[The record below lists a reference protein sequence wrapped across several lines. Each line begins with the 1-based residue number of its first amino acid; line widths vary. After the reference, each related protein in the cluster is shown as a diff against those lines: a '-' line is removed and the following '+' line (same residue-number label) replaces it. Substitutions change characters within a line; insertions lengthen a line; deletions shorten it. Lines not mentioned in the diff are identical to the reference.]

1 MRAYLGLFA
10 LAAGACTSGYVDESA
25 REDQLSG
32 RIAPF
37 SLLVAT
43 NDSSATTTQSSTAEW
58 SLSKTGSVNASA
70 GTVTWTIT
78 ATELQTTANQLAVSG
93 CLTFVNF
100 GDAPATLGN
109 MVVNLDTES
118 KNAFTAKA
126 SDIANAT
133 QGAAATTALVDPHL
147 NLEQA
152 AQFSTGSASGL
163 ITLTSPCGGAA
174 YSLEPE
180 HSIAAGAEQ
189 QIGFTATYN
198 NNVLALATGST
209 ALAEVIVSYGNAIA
223 IAPPDD
229 ANVKINGGS
238 ALTPD
243 EAWISSAVWLQSVK
257 VPAPTVVGS
266 NPTISDAAK
275 NITTTGSV
283 TFSNPVFS
291 LGATTGTVTVDV
303 SGGSAGGTIENCA
316 TLTGT
321 GVSLEACNT
330 QQIAA
335 VCTPGT
341 SGCPWQTGDV
351 VTYTQGEWS
360 TGGVA
365 ASILTA
371 DYNTV
376 YQATAGDLIVGVT
389 GVSGEYFMEFDSAGG
404 VLGYVP
410 SSGTAEALTSNLLD
424 PTTSSTGV
432 FGGDVV
438 ATNLNISFSAAGYTA
453 GSLGIAFGDLT
464 LCNLTATPDL
474 NGLTINQ
481 FLAVANT
488 ALGGGATTDSIADLD
503 ALAVDLELA
512 FDQGAPS
519 SFANANVSNGAC
531 Q

>member
-1 MRAYLGLFA
+1 
-10 LAAGACTSGYVDESA
+10 
-25 REDQLSG
+25 
-32 RIAPF
+32 
-37 SLLVAT
+37 
-43 NDSSATTTQSSTAEW
+43 
-58 SLSKTGSVNASA
+58 
-70 GTVTWTIT
+70 
-78 ATELQTTANQLAVSG
+78 
-93 CLTFVNF
+93 
-100 GDAPATLGN
+100 
-109 MVVNLDTES
+109 
-118 KNAFTAKA
+118 
-126 SDIANAT
+126 
-133 QGAAATTALVDPHL
+133 
-147 NLEQA
+147 
-152 AQFSTGSASGL
+152 
-163 ITLTSPCGGAA
+163 
-174 YSLEPE
+174 
-180 HSIAAGAEQ
+180 
-189 QIGFTATYN
+189 
-198 NNVLALATGST
+198 
-209 ALAEVIVSYGNAIA
+209 
-223 IAPPDD
+223 
-229 ANVKINGGS
+229 VKINGGS

-291 LGATTGTVTVDV
+291 LGATSGTVTVDV

-321 GVSLEACNT
+321 GVSLNACNT

-341 SGCPWQTGDV
+341 RGCPWQNGDV

-360 TGGVA
+360 SGGVA
-365 ASILTA
+365 ASTLTT

-389 GVSGEYFMEFDSAGG
+389 GVSGEYFMEFDSSGA

-410 SSGTAEALTSNLLD
+410 SSGSAEALTSNLLD
-424 PTTSSTGV
+424 PTTSPTGV

-438 ATNLNISFSAAGYTA
+438 ATNLNISFSAAGYTT

-474 NGLTINQ
+474 NGLTVNQ
-481 FLAVANT
+481 FLEVANT

-512 FDQGAPS
+512 FDQGVPS